1 MKLSDVIFEIE
12 KLKRRY
18 SQDQVQVLN
27 KLEDI
32 LFDKAAEEVEVRLTE
47 EEIEKI
53 GGKDELE

>member
-47 EEIEKI
+47 KEIEKI
-53 GGKDELE
+53 GDEND